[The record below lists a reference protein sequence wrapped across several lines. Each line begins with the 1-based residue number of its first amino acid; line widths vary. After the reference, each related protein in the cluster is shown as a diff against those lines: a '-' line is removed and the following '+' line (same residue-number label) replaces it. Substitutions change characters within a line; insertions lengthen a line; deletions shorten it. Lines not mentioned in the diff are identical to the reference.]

1 MEEKKKGAFLSK
13 VEEFAEEMSEMTSKR
28 EGVKRGLIIL
38 AVEDVKD
45 EDDMKSIISVFGN
58 NDKLAEL
65 IAVFAT
71 QDETKPL
78 VSLGLKLVEMKTLIE
93 KIEGESN
100 N

>member
-38 AVEDVKD
+38 AMEDVKD
-45 EDDMKSIISVFGN
+45 EDDTKSIISVSGN
-58 NDKLAEL
+58 GQKLAEL
-65 IAVFAT
+65 VAEFAM
-71 QDETKPL
+71 QDNTRPI
-78 VSLGLKLVEMKTLIE
+78 VSQGLKLGAMITLIE
-93 KIEGESN
+93 KSN